1 MLLRYAP
8 CPKNGFQTELNP
20 DVLRERS
27 KYHARYTR
35 TVRVGGGRIYIY
47 IKRQEQTKTK
57 KRKKTEI
64 IAARGGVRALP
75 LRTRLVHNYAVL

>member
-1 MLLRYAP
+1 MFFGSVQNIMPGTLVQYALAA
-8 CPKNGFQTELNP
+8 G
-20 DVLRERS
+20 V
-27 KYHARYTR
+27 
-35 TVRVGGGRIYIY
+35 YIY
-47 IKRQEQTKTK
+47 INRQEQTKTN